1 MNVTEAKRR
10 MLGEARKGSPTI
22 RQSRR
27 NDHENRVRRRD
38 DAGHP
43 MEGLELRPPMRP
55 GILRRRQP
63 HPQTSRPTP
72 VHRPPVRPWDLG
84 EKGRAHRRRA
94 MAREEDRRDSQR
106 IRTERRIH
114 GGRIRQQPDT
124 PLHGKHS
131 LVHRPRKKRRGRPLL
146 SAIPTQ
152 GERGQGKNARNPDPP
167 CGLDQIPEHGTVPPI
182 DPRLTTSNLQQQN
195 RPGARG

>member
-10 MLGEARKGSPTI
+10 MLGEARKAARLYANLVGTI
-22 RQSRR
+22 TRIAC
-27 NDHENRVRRRD
+27 D
-38 DAGHP
+38 DGMTLDIQWKASNFAHLC
-43 MEGLELRPPMRP
+43 GLEYYADDNRT
-55 GILRRRQP
+55 RRLPARRLY
-63 HPQTSRPTP
+63 T
-72 VHRPPVRPWDLG
+72 DLLSGHGDFG

-167 CGLDQIPEHGTVPPI
+167 CSLDQIPEHGTVPPI

>member
-1 MNVTEAKRR
+1 MVGAPLLIFWEDSGRER
-10 MLGEARKGSPTI
+10 DRGETADAWRGPKGSPTI

-72 VHRPPVRPWDLG
+72 VHRPPVRPWDFG

-167 CGLDQIPEHGTVPPI
+167 CSLD
-182 DPRLTTSNLQQQN
+182 
-195 RPGARG
+195 

>member
-10 MLGEARKGSPTI
+10 MLGEARKAARLYANLVGTI
-22 RQSRR
+22 TRIAC
-27 NDHENRVRRRD
+27 D
-38 DAGHP
+38 DGMTLDIQWKASNFAHLC
-43 MEGLELRPPMRP
+43 GLEYYADDNRTRRLPARRLYTDLLSGH
-55 GILRRRQP
+55 GISVERVA
-63 HPQTSRPTP
+63 PTG
-72 VHRPPVRPWDLG
+72 D
-84 EKGRAHRRRA
+84 
-94 MAREEDRRDSQR
+94 ARWLARKTDVIASAFALNDASMVVESGNSR
-106 IRTERRIH
+106 IR
-114 GGRIRQQPDT
+114 
-124 PLHGKHS
+124 LYMGKHS

-167 CGLDQIPEHGTVPPI
+167 CSLDQIPEHGTVPPI